1 MLSIR
6 CSRVGCLGKLWQI
19 WTWGMLTEAS
29 PDSFLSDSQPLEFSP
44 GLWGEGGPKKSSMAP
59 AILLAYLDSG
69 QRKTVIM
76 EGSSCVVYKCVQ
88 IHNNNTVQHN
98 SILACIIHNEII
110 DANYSQAQVCFHCGF
125 LSAEAIQLSWSDKS
139 SFLSHSEFTANRWP
153 HQLAHLDFASWRR

>member
-1 MLSIR
+1 
-6 CSRVGCLGKLWQI
+6 
-19 WTWGMLTEAS
+19 
-29 PDSFLSDSQPLEFSP
+29 
-44 GLWGEGGPKKSSMAP
+44 MAP

-125 LSAEAIQLSWSDKS
+125 LSAEAIQLSELAKVAFYPIVSSQPTGGTISWLIWTLPAEGDSQAKSVCWSNGS
-139 SFLSHSEFTANRWP
+139 YLLHPGGQFP
-153 HQLAHLDFASWRR
+153 